1 MRCSQRC
8 SQRVFVLKTKA
19 PQVADLRRQVELE
32 GIEPSTSSMPSMVRI
47 DQQSS
52 RKGLVLEDH
61 ADGFRIEPLRPV
73 GPQLARAI
81 YRTSGSWRMSPTPS
95 FSDRVELMMG

>member
-32 GIEPSTSSMPSMVRI
+32 GIEPSTSSMPWQLKPTCDAGRFTESDSMTPG
-47 DQQSS
+47 S
-52 RKGLVLEDH
+52 RRVVTFTGCQVNAELRGQLE
-61 ADGFRIEPLRPV
+61 
-73 GPQLARAI
+73 
-81 YRTSGSWRMSPTPS
+81 
-95 FSDRVELMMG
+95 

>member
-47 DQQSS
+47 DQQGCRSARS
-52 RKGLVLEDH
+52 VVVVEVNGH
-61 ADGFRIEPLRPV
+61 TIEPGANLNWIRGKIDLEPAYSQV
-73 GPQLARAI
+73 GGLI
-81 YRTSGSWRMSPTPS
+81 THL
-95 FSDRVELMMG
+95 SD